1 VVAVGR
7 AFFDTSALL
16 GGLIELGPAASA
28 AQAIMTAVAERRVPR
43 PHTAWHCCLE
53 FYAVATRLPEEVRL
67 APADAWRLLHAEVLS
82 RFVVHQLAEEA
93 RRGFLQGAVEARVAG
108 GRIYD
113 AHIAEIAR
121 LTDARVV
128 VTDNV
133 RHFADLRPHG
143 IRVVSTADFAAAVRA

>member
-7 AFFDTSALL
+7 TFFDTSALL
-16 GGLIELGPAASA
+16 GGLIELGATTSA

-67 APADAWRLLHAEVLS
+67 SPADAWRLLQAEVLS
-82 RFVVHQLAEEA
+82 RFAVHQLAEEA
-93 RRGFLQGAVEARVAG
+93 RSGFLPGAVEARVAG

-121 LTDARVV
+121 LAGARVV

-143 IRVVSTADFAAAVRA
+143 IRVMSTADFATAVRA

>member
-1 VVAVGR
+1 
-7 AFFDTSALL
+7 
-16 GGLIELGPAASA
+16 
-28 AQAIMTAVAERRVPR
+28 MTAVAERQVPR

-67 APADAWRLLHAEVLS
+67 VPADAWRLLQTEVLG
-82 RFVVHQLAEEA
+82 RFLVHQLPEQA
-93 RRGFLQGAVEARVAG
+93 RNGFLQAAVEARVAG

>member
-1 VVAVGR
+1 MVAAGR
-7 AFFDTSALL
+7 TFFDTSTLL
-16 GGLIELGPAASA
+16 GGLIELGPATSA
-28 AQAIMTAVAERRVPR
+28 AQAVMTAVAERRVPR

-67 APADAWRLLHAEVLS
+67 APGDAWRLLQAEVLS

-93 RRGFLQGAVEARVAG
+93 WSGFLQAAVEARVAG

-113 AHIAEIAR
+113 AHIADIAR
-121 LTDARVV
+121 LAGARVV

-133 RHFADLRPHG
+133 RHFSDLRPHG
-143 IRVVSTADFAAAVRA
+143 VRVMSTADFAKEVHA

>member
-1 VVAVGR
+1 VVATR
-7 AFFDTSALL
+7 RTFFDTSTLL
-16 GGLIELGPAASA
+16 GGLIELGPATSA
-28 AQAIMTAVAERRVPR
+28 AQAVMTAVAERRIPR

-67 APADAWRLLHAEVLS
+67 APADAWRLLQAEVLG

-93 RRGFLQGAVEARVAG
+93 WSGFLQAAVEARVAG

-113 AHIAEIAR
+113 AHIADIAR
-121 LTDARVV
+121 LAGARVV

-133 RHFADLRPHG
+133 RHFSDLRRHG
-143 IRVVSTADFAAAVRA
+143 IRVISVADFAADIHA

>member
-1 VVAVGR
+1 MVAGAR

-16 GGLIELGPAASA
+16 GGLIELGPATAA
-28 AQAIMTAVAERRVPR
+28 AQAVMTAVAERRVPR

-53 FYAVATRLPEEVRL
+53 FYAVVTRLPEEIRL
-67 APADAWRLLHAEVLS
+67 APADARHLLQAEVLG

-93 RRGFLQGAVEARVAG
+93 RSAFLQAAVDARVAG

-121 LTDARVV
+121 LAGARAV
-128 VTDNV
+128 VTDNM
-133 RHFADLRPHG
+133 RHFSDLRRHG
-143 IRVVSTADFAAAVRA
+143 IRVLSTADFAREIGA